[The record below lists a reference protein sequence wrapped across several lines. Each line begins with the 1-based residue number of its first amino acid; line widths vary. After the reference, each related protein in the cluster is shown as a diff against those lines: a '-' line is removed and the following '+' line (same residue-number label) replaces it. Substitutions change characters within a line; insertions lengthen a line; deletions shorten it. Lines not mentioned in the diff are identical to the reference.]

1 MALMNVLLMYMYTH
15 VQLNLAQATCYTSY
29 SLLILSQR
37 ERERVLILF
46 FYILSLIACVVN
58 VDKCLINKEGWIVF
72 KVSFKEVFYLNIK
85 ESSVCQ
91 HCSSYIVKLFNCL
104 SKCKSRKFLCNTSN

>member
-37 ERERVLILF
+37 ERESFNTF
-46 FYILSLIACVVN
+46 FCILSLIVCVVI